1 MVVKGRVST
10 QRGENALMQTHM
22 GVVSGISTVGDE
34 WSPVAAFTTTGIL
47 QTCGDLCVAA
57 PTGSESVLWEA
68 LLHQRPCRCCSSRLL
83 NGPTSTR
90 YQVSSF
96 TVPDSTFTA

>member
-1 MVVKGRVST
+1 M
-10 QRGENALMQTHM
+10 
-22 GVVSGISTVGDE
+22 VVSGT
-34 WSPVAAFTTTGIL
+34 SPAGAESMPVTALTATGML
-47 QTCGDLCVAA
+47 QACGDLCVAA
-57 PTGSESVLWEA
+57 TTASASVLWEA
-68 LLHQRPCRCCSSRLL
+68 LLHQRPCRCCSSRLLKLLLARCFCAVVSCSRLL